1 MRTPWL
7 IAEPEPY
14 DEYDLGPLKTGKE
27 AEVFLVERVAADGRS
42 CLLAHKRYRPR
53 TVAHKGEL
61 QALGF
66 QRAANFVND
75 RAYRDGRSIGN
86 SRDRRA
92 GGQAHAPR
100 QDGAP
105 AGLARQRVRDAG
117 APRGRRRHGAVPGRT
132 HGRRRPHAVHRRPR
146 DGGTAA
152 GPRRTSSRDAE
163 RAAAL
168 LVENLQR
175 MAEAGVV
182 HADLSVYNLLWWE
195 DGLWI
200 IDVPQAVDITT
211 NSQAFDFLH
220 RDLTNVAGWFR
231 ARGVAFDPEQLFG
244 ELVAT
249 AARIELSG
257 PPARAA
263 AWRVRSY
270 AVGTYGRAA
279 GTCAGSFGRTGRR
292 PVARDRSR
300 LRAADGARA
309 AAVPD
314 RAAAVRVRRS
324 RRRRPR
330 GRLLH
335 RAARQRRL
343 PLRRARAGEVVR

>member
-1 MRTPWL
+1 M
-7 IAEPEPY
+7 
-14 DEYDLGPLKTGKE
+14 
-27 AEVFLVERVAADGRS
+27 
-42 CLLAHKRYRPR
+42 
-53 TVAHKGEL
+53 
-61 QALGF
+61 
-66 QRAANFVND
+66 ND

-92 GGQAHAPR
+92 AAKRTRHGKTVLRQDWPDNEFAMLERLAAAGVTVPFPVARTADGVLMQYIGDRAMAAPR
-100 QDGAP
+100 LVH
-105 AGLARQRVRDAG
+105 AGLPRV
-117 APRGRRRHGAVPGRT
+117 H
-132 HGRRRPHAVHRRPR
+132 
-146 DGGTAA
+146 
-152 GPRRTSSRDAE
+152 AE

-249 AARIELSG
+249 ALGSNEMGPTWDAGLNRRAEARRARTC
-257 PPARAA
+257 PPRAGYRQRSHRRAPRRGLASRRARSLG
-263 AWRVRSY
+263 W
-270 AVGTYGRAA
+270 G
-279 GTCAGSFGRTGRR
+279 
-292 PVARDRSR
+292 R
-300 LRAADGARA
+300 LRPLHRHGARA
-309 AAVPD
+309 AA
-314 RAAAVRVRRS
+314 RASTVSTSMWTTEAWECLAAFVSVS
-324 RRRRPR
+324 
-330 GRLLH
+330 
-335 RAARQRRL
+335 
-343 PLRRARAGEVVR
+343 ETT

>member
-53 TVAHKGEL
+53 TVAYKGEL

-92 GGQAHAPR
+92 AAKRTRHGKTVLRQDWPDNEFAMLERLAAAGVTVPFPVARTADGVLMQYIGDRAMAAPR
-100 QDGAP
+100 LVH
-105 AGLARQRVRDAG
+105 AGL
-117 APRGRRRHGAVPGRT
+117 PRAH
-132 HGRRRPHAVHRRPR
+132 
-146 DGGTAA
+146 
-152 GPRRTSSRDAE
+152 AE

-200 IDVPQAVDITT
+200 IDVPQAVDISA
-211 NSQAFDFLH
+211 NSQAFEFLH

-249 AARIELSG
+249 ALG
-257 PPARAA
+257 
-263 AWRVRSY
+263 
-270 AVGTYGRAA
+270 
-279 GTCAGSFGRTGRR
+279 
-292 PVARDRSR
+292 
-300 LRAADGARA
+300 
-309 AAVPD
+309 
-314 RAAAVRVRRS
+314 
-324 RRRRPR
+324 
-330 GRLLH
+330 
-335 RAARQRRL
+335 
-343 PLRRARAGEVVR
+343 